1 MLVSFQVFSFVTSW
15 FDESSIADNNWFFTW
30 WMVSDIYTRFHES
43 FMAIIQHHCIYRYLL
58 LKYSILMEHLYLK
71 IFVDLLLYDF
81 IPIYNVP
88 RRTYNL
94 KNISLSADIYNCF
107 FVI

>member
-1 MLVSFQVFSFVTSW
+1 
-15 FDESSIADNNWFFTW
+15 
-30 WMVSDIYTRFHES
+30 
-43 FMAIIQHHCIYRYLL
+43 
-58 LKYSILMEHLYLK
+58 MEHLYLK

-107 FVI
+107 FVIWLIIHIWKQILNYFHMIFLHYHKF